1 LRLPRG
7 VPQVSPFLRDAEQG
21 RINSEYATILFMAR
35 RPDRRSDDDEILTKN
50 DLKQMG
56 EGLSRLSVSAVRQ
69 AYHSAY
75 ARCRMVNDRVPSA
88 RSIQELVQ
96 VWKQLWKWR

>member
-1 LRLPRG
+1 MRPPVVDLW
-7 VPQVSPFLRDAEQG
+7 
-21 RINSEYATILFMAR
+21 RINSEHDTIGSVMAR
-35 RPDRRSDDDEILTKN
+35 RPDFGNESDDNIMTPE
-50 DLKQMG
+50 DLKQFRTN
-56 EGLSRLSVSAVRQ
+56 LSRLSIDAVRH
-69 AYHSAY
+69 AYQTAY

>member
-1 LRLPRG
+1 
-7 VPQVSPFLRDAEQG
+7 
-21 RINSEYATILFMAR
+21 MAR
-35 RPDRRSDDDEILTKN
+35 RPDRRSDEEIMSGD
-50 DLKQMG
+50 DLKEMRH
-56 EGLSRLSVSAVRQ
+56 GLSRLSVDAVRH
-69 AYHSAY
+69 AYQTAY

>member
-1 LRLPRG
+1 
-7 VPQVSPFLRDAEQG
+7 
-21 RINSEYATILFMAR
+21 MAR
-35 RPDRRSDDDEILTKN
+35 RPDLREENILTREE
-50 DLKQMG
+50 LKEMRR
-56 EGLSRLSVSAVRQ
+56 GLSRLSLEAARHAFQ
-69 AYHSAY
+69 TAY

>member
-1 LRLPRG
+1 
-7 VPQVSPFLRDAEQG
+7 
-21 RINSEYATILFMAR
+21 MAR
-35 RPDRRSDDDEILTKN
+35 GRDLGREKFDKLSDGQVMNAADLAEMRR
-50 DLKQMG
+50 
-56 EGLSRLSVSAVRQ
+56 GLSHLSVDAVRH
-69 AYHSAY
+69 AYHTAY